1 MSLSSVRVLFV
12 ASLVAVLA
20 PAGVLR
26 AEDGGVQDIPAG
38 TVAAAVDGGTLIDGG
53 NPASAV
59 TASTPDGGT
68 VARDETTAETASTT
82 GGGSAAGA
90 ETAAAAEIAMGAE
103 ATSGAEMSVGVD
115 PATATETVPAVV
127 TDAAGT
133 VDTVEAVPVEAPAK
147 RRFTGETVVRATPEL
162 DTSRVAG
169 SAFAVND
176 EELSRFEYVDIHR
189 VLETVPGVYMRGEDG
204 FGLRP
209 NIGLRGASSDRSSK
223 IVLMEDGIL
232 FGPAPY
238 SAPAAYY
245 FPTVNR
251 LVGVEV
257 YKGPAAI
264 RFGPNTV
271 GGAVNL
277 ITRPIPDGSKGE
289 LDVAAGL
296 NRTGR
301 VHGAWGYGTE
311 RFGILLEG
319 VHGQS
324 EGFKVLDTGGDTGFD
339 KNELML
345 KARLGSD
352 PSAFVAHGFEL
363 KLGYADETSDESYL
377 GLSDADFAATPYRR
391 YAASARDQMNWT
403 RTLAQLTYSLRV
415 GDPFELK
422 VTAYRNDFH
431 RAWIKLNRMV
441 DANGRSIG
449 LDQVLAN
456 PTGGN
461 AVFLSILR
469 GEEDTAGDLLML
481 GTNDRTYVSQGLQA
495 DGAWSLQHERF
506 SQLIRFGARLHN
518 DRIQRR
524 HTEDPYSMTGGSMI
538 AAGDEALITANLGE
552 TLAGSLHAVDEIGI
566 GDLLLTPGARVEL
579 IQNWDEKGVRQF
591 RPVVLPGFGAMYSL
605 TRNLNVLG
613 GVYRGFSPVS
623 PGQTEDVQPEL
634 STNYEAGTRYE
645 RRATKAELVGFF
657 NDYENLT
664 GEATFSGG
672 AVHPDLL
679 NRQFNGGRVHVYGL
693 EAALSQGMPGPWQT
707 IFELKAAYTL
717 TRSRFLTSFESENP
731 QFGDVRVGDELP
743 YVPTHQG
750 SLGAVLIGGAWS
762 AGATATYAG
771 EMREVAGQGE
781 TSVGERIPHHVVID
795 LAASYRPATF
805 NELYLTVENLLN
817 TPYLAARRPFGARPG
832 RPLFVQAGYK
842 HHF

>member
-1 MSLSSVRVLFV
+1 MSLSSFRALLIGSF
-12 ASLVAVLA
+12 VAVLT
-20 PAGVLR
+20 PAGTLR
-26 AEDGGVQDIPAG
+26 AEDGGMRRDGGVAISPDPAG
-38 TVAAAVDGGTLIDGG
+38 AVDGGISTIAETEAAAVGAAADGQ
-53 NPASAV
+53 ATTS
-59 TASTPDGGT
+59 GT
-68 VARDETTAETASTT
+68 ETTARTETTAGAETS
-82 GGGSAAGA
+82 AGA
-90 ETAAAAEIAMGAE
+90 ETAVATETQPAVVTEIPAGA
-103 ATSGAEMSVGVD
+103 GGV
-115 PATATETVPAVV
+115 ETVPA
-127 TDAAGT
+127 
-133 VDTVEAVPVEAPAK
+133 EAPGKK
-147 RRFTGETVVRATPEL
+147 RRFTGETIVTATPEL

-189 VLETVPGVYMRGEDG
+189 VLEKVPGVYMRGEDG

-223 IVLMEDGIL
+223 VALMEDGIL

-245 FPTVNR
+245 FPSVNR

-264 RFGPNTV
+264 RYGPNTV
-271 GGAVNL
+271 GGGVNL
-277 ITRPIPDGSKGE
+277 ITRPIPEAGSKGE
-289 LDVAAGL
+289 LDAAAGL
-296 NRTGR
+296 HRTGR
-301 VHGAWGYGTE
+301 LHGAWGYGTE
-311 RFGILLEG
+311 RYGILIEG

-324 EGFKVLDTGGDTGFD
+324 EGFKILDTGGETGFD

-345 KARLGSD
+345 KARVGSD
-352 PSAFVAHGFEL
+352 PAAHMVQGLQL

-377 GLSDADFAATPYRR
+377 GLSDEDFAATPYRR
-391 YAASARDQMNWT
+391 YAASALDQMDWT

-431 RAWIKLNRMV
+431 RVWTRLNRLI
-441 DANGRSIG
+441 DSSGKSIA
-449 LDQVLAN
+449 LEKVLAN
-456 PTGGN
+456 PTGAN
-461 AVFLSILR
+461 EVFLSILR
-469 GEEDTAGDLLML
+469 GQEDSAGALLML
-481 GTNDRTYVSQGLQA
+481 ASNDRRYVSQGIQA

-518 DRIQRR
+518 DRIERR
-524 HTEDPYSMTGGSMI
+524 HTEDPYFMTAGAMT
-538 AAGDEALITANLGE
+538 AAGDELLITQNIGE
-552 TLAGSLHAVDEIGI
+552 TLAGSVFVVDEVGI
-566 GDLLLTPGARVEL
+566 GDFLLTPGARVEL
-579 IQNWDEKGVRQF
+579 IQNWVDPAQRALHA
-591 RPVVLPGFGAMYSL
+591 VVLPGVGAMYSL
-605 TRNLNVLG
+605 TKHWNVLG

-623 PGQTEDVQPEL
+623 PGQPEDVEPEL
-634 STNYEAGTRYE
+634 STNYEAGTRFE
-645 RRATKAELVGFF
+645 RRATKAEVVGFF
-657 NDYENLT
+657 NDYSNLT
-664 GEATFSGG
+664 AECTQSRGC
-672 AVHPDLL
+672 VDDNLL

-693 EAALSQGMPGPWQT
+693 EAAFTQGMPGPWQT

-717 TRSRFLTSFESENP
+717 TRSRFLTEFESGNP
-731 QFGDVRVGDELP
+731 QLGNVRVGDELP

-750 SLGAVLIGGAWS
+750 SLSAVVIGGSWS

-771 EMREVAGQGE
+771 EMREVAGQGAIPD
-781 TSVGERIPHHVVID
+781 GERIPHHMVID